1 MTLRDIF
8 GTAARLLASLALA
21 AGASAASA
29 DTFPSK
35 PITLVVPFGPGSV
48 ADTVGRAYAND
59 LSAVLN
65 TPVVIDNRPGANQTV
80 AGPYVYRAKPDGYML
95 FLTALPIALP
105 PSMQGKLPYAGLRAF
120 TPIADMLKLG
130 FVMVAAPSVQAQN
143 LQEFMALVRK
153 DPTKHSF
160 GSAGI
165 ATALHLYGEMFN
177 KELGVNTLHVPYKGG
192 TNEVMVDLI
201 ANRIT
206 FAFVPSGAMEFVRA
220 GRVKAFG
227 LVADKRDAA
236 YPDLPTM
243 EEAGMPGFKT
253 TTAAPA
259 AHLFIVA
266 PPQMPADIQK
276 ILNEASNKVLSNP
289 AFPGKIRAVGI
300 VGMSPP
306 SNPTQVAAAITTGET
321 RWDALIKGANI
332 PLE

>member
-1 MTLRDIF
+1 MTLYEIL
-8 GTAARLLASLALA
+8 GTAARLLASLAFA
-21 AGASAASA
+21 AGAGASSA

-48 ADTVGRAYAND
+48 ADIVGRVYAND
-59 LSAVLN
+59 LSTVLN
-65 TPVVIDNRPGANQTV
+65 TPVVVDNRPGANQTV
-80 AGPYVYRAKPDGYML
+80 AGPYVYRAKPDGYTL
-95 FLTALPIALP
+95 FMPALPIAVL
-105 PSMQGKLPYAGLRAF
+105 PSMQGKLPYAGVRSF

-160 GSAGI
+160 GSAGLS
-165 ATALHLYGEMFN
+165 TALHLYGEMFN
-177 KELGVNTLHVPYKGG
+177 KELGVKTLHVPYKGG

-206 FAFVPSGAMEFVRA
+206 FAFVPSGAMEFVRS

-227 LVADKRDAA
+227 LVADRRDAA

-243 EEAGMPGFKT
+243 EEAGMLGFKT
-253 TTAAPA
+253 TTDAPA
-259 AHLFIVA
+259 AHLFIVG

-276 ILNEASNKVLSNP
+276 KLNEASNMVLSNP
-289 AFPGKIRAVGI
+289 AFPGKVRAVGI
-300 VGMSPP
+300 VGMSPQG
-306 SNPTQVAAAITTGET
+306 NPAQVAAAISTGEA